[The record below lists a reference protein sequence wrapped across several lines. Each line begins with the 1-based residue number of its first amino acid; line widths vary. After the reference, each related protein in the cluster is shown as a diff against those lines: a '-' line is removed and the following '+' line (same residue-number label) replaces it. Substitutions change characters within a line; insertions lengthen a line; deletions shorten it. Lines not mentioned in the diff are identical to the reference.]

1 MAGQF
6 FDVARGNFELG
17 DEAAL
22 LEQTRAQS
30 GGYDPSISLRGSNL
44 TPTTQEQAN
53 AMSSAGMDQL
63 DDGTFADPYLN
74 IARNRDAR
82 YTMMKDRDKEQ
93 REKIADSMLFKVGD
107 TLADTGRMFLSPL
120 FWLKGEDTTQFDPSE
135 RLKTGYTNQFHALEG
150 LREANVLKFMEGR
163 ESRTLAANT
172 LEINRRNTNQGGMS
186 TQEKELRSFARS
198 SPERMRMLQAGTGAS
213 WDQINKEF
221 LLSQDRAV
229 DLKDTKGGRYILAN
243 NQMTEVK
250 EAGKNYLDNTK
261 VNREGVN
268 QVKTLLA
275 ALSADTPVSDIAAIF
290 SFIKSVDPGSTVR
303 DSEVKLF
310 ADTLSLL
317 KKLEQQMGKAKT
329 GKLLGEQQSKD
340 LKSYAEVLGNIF
352 ANKIKDENALAR
364 ARMTSQGLDSRELQS
379 QYMGASAEFNTVFGA
394 EAQAGP
400 QGDPSADIVNNLSP
414 EDLAAFGIKE

>member
-1 MAGQF
+1 MAGQI

-30 GGYDPSISLRGSNL
+30 GGYDPSISLRGANL

-53 AMSSAGMDQL
+53 AMSRAGMDQL

-82 YTMMKDRDKEQ
+82 YTMMKDRDREQ
-93 REKIADSMLFKVGD
+93 REKMADSVLFKVGD

-120 FWLKGEDTTQFDPSE
+120 FWLKGQDTTQFDPSE

-150 LREANVLKFMEGR
+150 LREANVLKFMQGR

-172 LEINRRNTNQGGMS
+172 LEINRRNSNQSGMS
-186 TQEKELRSFARS
+186 TEAKQLRSFAAS
-198 SPERMRMLQAGTGAS
+198 SPERMQMLNDGTGAS
-213 WDQINKEF
+213 HDQLQKEF
-221 LLSQDRAV
+221 MLTQGNAVSLL
-229 DLKDTKGGRYILAN
+229 DTTGGQYILAN

-250 EAGKNYLDNTK
+250 DAGKNYLDNTK
-261 VNREGVN
+261 VHREGVN
-268 QVKTLLA
+268 QVRTLLA
-275 ALSADTPVSDIAAIF
+275 ALSADTPISDIAAIF

-310 ADTLSLL
+310 ADTLSLM
-317 KKLEQQMGKAKT
+317 KKFEQQLNKTQT
-329 GKLLGEQQSKD
+329 GKILGVQQSKD
-340 LKSYAEVLGNIF
+340 LRSYAEVLGNIF

-364 ARMTSQGLDSRELQS
+364 GRMTSQGLDSRELQS
-379 QYMGASAEFNTVFGA
+379 QYMGSSAEFNTTFGA
-394 EAQAGP
+394 EAQAAP
-400 QGDPSADIVNNLSP
+400 NGDISGNLSV
-414 EDLAAFGIKE
+414 EDLAAFGIVEET